1 MKKKLVTTKFFHSLL
16 SSLSTSLVLQL
27 SLIKMAK
34 QKAYQSI
41 SALERAKLRSL
52 YPAFQNDLGSGVVV
66 VNKKIPG

>member
-16 SSLSTSLVLQL
+16 SSSTSLVLQL

-52 YPAFQNDLGSGVVV
+52 YPAFQNDLGSGIVV